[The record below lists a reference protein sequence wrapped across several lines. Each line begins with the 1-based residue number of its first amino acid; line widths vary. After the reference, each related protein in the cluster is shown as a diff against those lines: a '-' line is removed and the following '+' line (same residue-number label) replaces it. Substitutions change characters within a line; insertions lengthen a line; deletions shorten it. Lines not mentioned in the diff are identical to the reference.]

1 MPRKTHPGTVA
12 VIGGVG
18 LVAWLLL
25 RGKGYRLGSGGGT
38 AGKATPCRVR
48 IHGDGLY
55 LDGQRRELDAVVNAC
70 RAAGVA
76 EVAATGDAIV
86 GVIGQV
92 LAALRDAGV
101 VVYAEPDL
109 WRLTD
114 ASAPE
119 RRNGSLSYRPVGG
132 RGEPYP
138 DWVRALKGKS
148 GVYVIRERGEVVYV
162 GASWAGRLYATLTRH
177 FQAWRRSKGFWKGHY
192 AEGHDP
198 GLTYDRSIVEV
209 AVRTTSPE
217 KALDEEAR
225 LIERLKPRDNLIGQ
239 PELDDVPF

>member
-1 MPRKTHPGTVA
+1 MPRKADPATVA

-18 LVAWLLL
+18 LAAWLLL
-25 RGKGYRLGSGGGT
+25 RGKGYRLGSEGGT
-38 AGKATPCRVR
+38 TGKAAPCRVR
-48 IHGDGLY
+48 IRGDGLY
-55 LDGQRRELDAVVNAC
+55 LDGQRDELDAVVTAC

-101 VVYAEPDL
+101 VVHADPHLWSYAPG
-109 WRLTD
+109 TG
-114 ASAPE
+114 E

-162 GASWAGRLYATLTRH
+162 GASWADRLYETLTRH
-177 FQAWRRSKGFWKGHY
+177 LQTWRRSKGFWKGDY

-239 PELDDVPF
+239 PEIDDVPF